1 MGRTMYANSIAE
13 RKLLYASI
21 NAQEMREVTV
31 RVYAPVPLKDGDVS
45 FKFDQGASSCRY
57 EFEGLPEEISDVVY
71 GADSLQALQL
81 ATSIDGILK
90 KLSMKYQ
97 FYYPSGEPY
106 FDE

>member
-1 MGRTMYANSIAE
+1 MYANPIAE
-13 RKLLYASI
+13 RKLLYAAM
-21 NAQEMREVTV
+21 NAQEMRECIV
-31 RVYAPVPLKDGDVS
+31 RVYAPVLLKEGDVS
-45 FKFDQGASSCRY
+45 FKFDQGASGCRY
-57 EFEGLPEEISDVVY
+57 DFEGFPEDISDVVY

-81 ATSIDGILK
+81 ATKIDGILK

>member
-1 MGRTMYANSIAE
+1 MYTNSIAE

-21 NAQEMREVTV
+21 NTRELRDFTV
-31 RVYAPVPLKDGDVS
+31 RVYAPVLLKDGDVS
-45 FKFDQGASSCRY
+45 FKVDQGASGCRY
-57 EFEGLPEEISDVVY
+57 DFEGFAENISDVVY

-81 ATSIDGILK
+81 ATSIDGILR
-90 KLSMKYQ
+90 KLTTRYQ